1 MKRVLLCLLG
11 GMFMVTSCK
20 QSSKTAAVYEPS
32 IPNVKEKVEEF
43 IPIDLK
49 TDLSKLSINEKAM
62 LPILFEAGK
71 IMDDLFWKQAWG
83 DKDALLGQMQDE
95 YLKQFVKINYGPW
108 ERLNNNTSF
117 VKGIGAKPLGA
128 NFYPQDI
135 TKEEFG
141 SIQDSDKN
149 SLYTLIKRDKTTR
162 ELSVV
167 PYHEAYKEEL
177 TKVSVLLKKAAELAE
192 DNGLK
197 DYLLKRSEA
206 LLTGEYFESDLAWMS
221 MKNNTI
227 DFVVGPIENYEDALY
242 GAKAAFEAF
251 ILIKDKEWSGKLAHY
266 ATLLPQLQESL
277 PVDNEYKSEVP
288 GSDSD
293 LGAYD
298 VVFYGGDCNAGSKTI
313 AINLPNDPK
322 VHIEKG
328 SRKLQLK
335 NSMKAKF
342 DKILVPISKLLIDD
356 EQQGNVSFDAFFENT
371 MFHEVAH
378 GLGIK
383 NTLNGKGTVR
393 EALKETASA
402 MEEGKADILGLY
414 MVDMLTKMNE
424 LGDDQVLMDNYV
436 TFMAGLFRSI
446 RFGASSSHGK
456 ANMIRFNYFNEK
468 GAFTKNME
476 TGKYRVDFDKMHQA
490 MIDLSKEI
498 LVMQGNGDYKKAQ
511 EWIKEKGFVTPELQ
525 KDLDKIAE
533 AGIPRDIVFKQGPEV
548 LGL

>member
-1 MKRVLLCLLG
+1 
-11 GMFMVTSCK
+11 
-20 QSSKTAAVYEPS
+20 
-32 IPNVKEKVEEF
+32 
-43 IPIDLK
+43 
-49 TDLSKLSINEKAM
+49 
-62 LPILFEAGK
+62 
-71 IMDDLFWKQAWG
+71 
-83 DKDALLGQMQDE
+83 
-95 YLKQFVKINYGPW
+95 
-108 ERLNNNTSF
+108 
-117 VKGIGAKPLGA
+117 
-128 NFYPQDI
+128 
-135 TKEEFG
+135 
-141 SIQDSDKN
+141 
-149 SLYTLIKRDKTTR
+149 
-162 ELSVV
+162 
-167 PYHEAYKEEL
+167 
-177 TKVSVLLKKAAELAE
+177 
-192 DNGLK
+192 
-197 DYLLKRSEA
+197 
-206 LLTGEYFESDLAWMS
+206 
-221 MKNNTI
+221 
-227 DFVVGPIENYEDALY
+227 
-242 GAKAAFEAF
+242 
-251 ILIKDKEWSGKLAHY
+251 
-266 ATLLPQLQESL
+266 
-277 PVDNEYKSEVP
+277 
-288 GSDSD
+288 
-293 LGAYD
+293 
-298 VVFYGGDCNAGSKTI
+298 
-313 AINLPNDPK
+313 
-322 VHIEKG
+322 
-328 SRKLQLK
+328 
-335 NSMKAKF
+335 
-342 DKILVPISKLLIDD
+342 
-356 EQQGNVSFDAFFENT
+356 

>member
-1 MKRVLLCLLG
+1 MRKGVLYLLG
-11 GMFMVTSCK
+11 GLFIITSCQQK
-20 QSSKTAAVYEPS
+20 QKAKMTYEAS

-43 IPIDLK
+43 IPVELK
-49 TDLSKLSINEKAM
+49 TDVTKLTENERLM
-62 LPILFEAGK
+62 LPLLFKAGQ
-71 IMDDLFWKQAWG
+71 IMDNLFWKQAWG
-83 DKDALLGQMQDE
+83 DKNELFSKIQDE
-95 YLKQFVKINYGPW
+95 HLKRFLEINYGPW
-108 ERLNNNTSF
+108 DRLNNNESF
-117 VKGIGAKPLGA
+117 ISEIGAKPSGA
-128 NFYPQDI
+128 NFYPQDM
-135 TKEEFG
+135 TKQEFE
-141 SIQDSDKN
+141 SINNPAKN
-149 SLYTLIKRDKTTR
+149 SLYTIIRRDGETR
-162 ELSVV
+162 ELEVI
-167 PYHEAYKEEL
+167 PYNQAYNAEL
-177 TKVSVLLKKAAELAE
+177 TKASELLNQAAAYADDE
-192 DNGLK
+192 GLK
-197 DYLLKRSEA
+197 NYLTKRAEA
-206 LLTGEYFESDLAWMS
+206 LLSNDYFDSDIAWMS
-221 MKNNTI
+221 MKDNTI

-251 ILIKDKEWSGKLAHY
+251 ILIKDKDWSDKLAHY
-266 ATLLPQLQESL
+266 ATLLPELQKSI
-277 PVDNEYKSEVP
+277 PVDEQYKKEVP

-298 VVFYGGDCNAGSKTI
+298 VIFYGGDCNAGSKTI

-335 NSMKAKF
+335 NSMRAKF
-342 DKILVPISKLLIDD
+342 DNILLPISKLLIADD
-356 EQQGNVSFDAFFENT
+356 QQENVAFDAFFENT

-383 NTLNGKGTVR
+383 NTINGKGTVR

-456 ANMIRFNYFNEK
+456 ANMIRFNYFQDR
-468 GAFTKNME
+468 GAFTRNEE
-476 TGKYRVDFDKMHQA
+476 TGKYSVNFDKMHQA
-490 MIDLSKEI
+490 MIDLSAEI
-498 LVMQGNGDYKKAQ
+498 LVIQGNGDYEKAQ
-511 EWIKEKGFVTPELQ
+511 SMIKEKGVITPELQ
-525 KDLDKIAE
+525 KDLDRIAE
-533 AGIPRDIVFKQGPEV
+533 AGIPRDIVFKQGLEV